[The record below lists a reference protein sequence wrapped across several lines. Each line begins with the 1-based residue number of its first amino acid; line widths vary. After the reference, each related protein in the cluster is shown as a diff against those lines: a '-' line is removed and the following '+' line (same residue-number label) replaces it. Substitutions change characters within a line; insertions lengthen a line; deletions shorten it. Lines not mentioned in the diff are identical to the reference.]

1 MELEEVQEGDAWFF
15 APACERYEGSTMV
28 TQARPGRRF
37 VELAQAFGEN
47 GYVFSI
53 CNADW
58 TDAME
63 DIARVIIDELID

>member
-1 MELEEVQEGDAWFF
+1 MQPEIIQENDAYFVE
-15 APACERYEGSTMV
+15 PACERYEDSTLV
-28 TQARPGRRF
+28 TKARPGRRF
-37 VELAQAFGEN
+37 VELAQEFGEN

-63 DIARVIIDELID
+63 DIARVIINELTD